1 MGPST
6 FQNQGIT
13 ELHIVIAGA
22 TAHAEQRLL
31 FDTNYWME
39 IGYVYK
45 NIPKIYLHFVGPE
58 AATAAT
64 LKKSFTTKK
73 TNKNSN
79 GKKSKKKCV
88 EHFRGTS
95 IDFFKQ
101 NPLLL
106 NQNEKAT

>member
-1 MGPST
+1 MSVGILCSSST
-6 FQNQGIT
+6 RNYALYPVSQSTALAENQGIT

-45 NIPKIYLHFVGPE
+45 NISKIYLHFVGPE

-64 LKKSFTTKK
+64 KRNIQHTGTK
-73 TNKNSN
+73 
-79 GKKSKKKCV
+79 
-88 EHFRGTS
+88 
-95 IDFFKQ
+95 I
-101 NPLLL
+101 
-106 NQNEKAT
+106 